1 MGLSPPS
8 RPNVSASPPTPSVAF
23 AYCSPGAT
31 ATGTRPCRTSSP
43 APPRGDKGAVPSTPR
58 ALPSTHRSPLAPPR
72 SLSCPRT
79 RHLLQIHRR
88 ARSLPLASLCHGQ
101 QAHLASPL
109 RPQRPPSSAAS
120 TTETKRSGTPSIVE
134 PALCFHLRPPKAAAV
149 VPLHRASPEPAV
161 HPYRRNMRL
170 SSDSPS
176 SPVESVVVCLHHR
189 APRSL
194 WEFVLT
200 TTLVVP
206 ACAPACT
213 GRALWTRP
221 PVRGCARSL
230 PCSRSPA
237 PAVACCCFTP
247 LPCCCGSCA
256 ATLLFCCRC
265 LLLLPRAV
273 ELVAAAATGR
283 THRCSSAHGLLCML
297 VGMCFVHG
305 YPGMRAHEHPMLTD
319 MRCALLCVL
328 EPANALD

>member
-8 RPNVSASPPTPSVAF
+8 RPNISASPPTPSVAF

-120 TTETKRSGTPSIVE
+120 TTETKRAGTPSIVE

-149 VPLHRASPEPAV
+149 VLLHRASPEPA
-161 HPYRRNMRL
+161 HAHL
-170 SSDSPS
+170 Q
-176 SPVESVVVCLHHR
+176 
-189 APRSL
+189 
-194 WEFVLT
+194 
-200 TTLVVP
+200 
-206 ACAPACT
+206 
-213 GRALWTRP
+213 
-221 PVRGCARSL
+221 VRD
-230 PCSRSPA
+230 P
-237 PAVACCCFTP
+237 
-247 LPCCCGSCA
+247 
-256 ATLLFCCRC
+256 
-265 LLLLPRAV
+265 
-273 ELVAAAATGR
+273 VAAADA
-283 THRCSSAHGLLCML
+283 A
-297 VGMCFVHG
+297 VIDYV
-305 YPGMRAHEHPMLTD
+305 TD
-319 MRCALLCVL
+319 DPSILSEQPDGVPL
-328 EPANALD
+328 EPEATVDGYYYVETAD

>member
-8 RPNVSASPPTPSVAF
+8 RPNISASPPTPSVAF

-120 TTETKRSGTPSIVE
+120 TTETKRAGTPSIVE

-149 VPLHRASPEPAV
+149 VLLHRASPEPAHAHLQV
-161 HPYRRNMRL
+161 RGEQQRRSPFFPVVSRACRPRCRHGRTCNRRRARRRGL
-170 SSDSPS
+170 SRGRVRTSSPS
-176 SPVESVVVCLHHR
+176 SSCDSQGARR
-189 APRSL
+189 AH
-194 WEFVLT
+194 
-200 TTLVVP
+200 
-206 ACAPACT
+206 
-213 GRALWTRP
+213 
-221 PVRGCARSL
+221 ARSPL
-230 PCSRSPA
+230 NPPCPLRSTSPSSSFGRPGPVLRAHAYAVQRRARRPA
-237 PAVACCCFTP
+237 RVHAVA
-247 LPCCCGSCA
+247 A
-256 ATLLFCCRC
+256 LLNV
-265 LLLLPRAV
+265 LLLLNV
-273 ELVAAAATGR
+273 TVAIW
-283 THRCSSAHGLLCML
+283 L
-297 VGMCFVHG
+297 
-305 YPGMRAHEHPMLTD
+305 
-319 MRCALLCVL
+319 ALGILH
-328 EPANALD
+328 